1 MAETTRH
8 DNEDD
13 HEAWVRCF
21 TAVLTGA
28 VAAGSTIGE
37 ANHPEKLA
45 QRCGTFADA
54 ALNEERKR
62 RRMPSDQV

>member
-1 MAETTRH
+1 MSETTSH
-8 DNEDD
+8 DNDDD

-28 VAAGSTIGE
+28 IAAGSTIGE

-45 QRCGTFADA
+45 QRCAIFADA

-62 RRMPSDQV
+62 RRQPSHQA